1 MKLSQLL
8 FSSKGRIPRSTWWRF
23 NLPLILFIVGGFIL
37 MVLYGP
43 QDSVDQLAL
52 MLVCGYGILCILL
65 IYPSLMVNIKR
76 YHDRDKAGWPLL
88 GYYLPAFLW
97 VFAIIL
103 LFSGMDMDIAE
114 NFWLAGGVIL
124 VLAWGLY
131 DISIIVE
138 LGLLKGTPGPNNYG
152 PDPRSQP

>member
-8 FSSKGRIPRSTWWRF
+8 FSSKGRIPRSTWWCF
-23 NLPLILFIVGGFIL
+23 NIPLIFFIVGGFIL

-52 MLVCGYGILCILL
+52 MLFCGYGILCILL

-76 YHDRDKAGWPLL
+76 YHDRDKAGWSLL
-88 GYYLPAFLW
+88 GYYLPAFLF
-97 VFAIIL
+97 VLAIIL
-103 LFSGMDMDIAE
+103 LFSGMVDI
-114 NFWLAGGVIL
+114 FDDIWSAGGVIL
-124 VLAWGLY
+124 VLAWGVY

-138 LGLLKGTPGPNNYG
+138 LGLLQGTPGPNKYG